1 MDIISSTAKFTFKME
16 IANQILIIIALIVL
30 SAFFSA
36 SESALLSLSRFK
48 VRYMIEKKK
57 FGAGYVKKLKDDP
70 ERLLSTI
77 LIGNNVIN
85 IAASAIGTSLALRI
99 FQNNAIAIATG
110 IMTFLILVF
119 GEITPKSLATRNNE
133 RFSLFAARIIWWMS
147 VGIYPVIKLLNY
159 FLRAMNKLVGTKR
172 IAIITKEELKSIV
185 KMSEEEGSIKDV
197 EKKMIHRIFDFDNT
211 TVSDVMTRRKNV
223 VSVGSDLLV
232 KDVLQIPTA
241 KMYSRFPVY
250 EENKDNIVGLLYLKD
265 MLKFVKEN
273 KTDVPVKQI
282 MRKPFFVFGHKK
294 IDSMLRMF
302 QSRKEHMAIVIDD
315 KAQVIGVVTIENI
328 LEEIVGEIIDESDR
342 INPNVVQ
349 ISKNEWLVNGT
360 ADIETVNAKTGLSI
374 KESDYDSLHSFITAT
389 AGRTPK
395 LAEEISYH
403 NFKFIIEDVQGKKV
417 LKARIIKA

>member
-1 MDIISSTAKFTFKME
+1 MQSINAVLNITKFIFKME
-16 IANQILIIIALIVL
+16 ITTQILIILGLIIL

-77 LIGNNVIN
+77 LIGNNLVN
-85 IAASAIGTSLALRI
+85 IAASAIGTSLALQI
-99 FQNNAIAIATG
+99 FKNNAIAIATG

-133 RFSLFAARIIWWMS
+133 RFSLFAARIVWWMS

-211 TVSDVMTRRKNV
+211 TVSDVMTRKKNV
-223 VSVGSDLLV
+223 V
-232 KDVLQIPTA
+232 
-241 KMYSRFPVY
+241 
-250 EENKDNIVGLLYLKD
+250 
-265 MLKFVKEN
+265 
-273 KTDVPVKQI
+273 
-282 MRKPFFVFGHKK
+282 
-294 IDSMLRMF
+294 
-302 QSRKEHMAIVIDD
+302 
-315 KAQVIGVVTIENI
+315 
-328 LEEIVGEIIDESDR
+328 
-342 INPNVVQ
+342 
-349 ISKNEWLVNGT
+349 
-360 ADIETVNAKTGLSI
+360 
-374 KESDYDSLHSFITAT
+374 
-389 AGRTPK
+389 
-395 LAEEISYH
+395 
-403 NFKFIIEDVQGKKV
+403 
-417 LKARIIKA
+417 